1 MAVPVGVAE
10 ISPTNLAQKDGC
22 FDYFR
27 RYFRSSQ
34 FRFRVCFVVSFELLA
49 LFFDLL
55 QKLRFDSKSLA
66 DHLEELI

>member
-27 RYFRSSQ
+27 RYFRLSQ
-34 FRFRVCFVVSFELLA
+34 FRFRVYFVSLELPV
-49 LFFDLL
+49 LFFDQL
-55 QKLRFDSKSLA
+55 QKLMFDSKSLA

>member
-27 RYFRSSQ
+27 YY
-34 FRFRVCFVVSFELLA
+34 FRFRFRLRFVSLE
-49 LFFDLL
+49 LFFDLF
-55 QKLRFDSKSLA
+55 QKLKFDSKSLA
-66 DHLEELI
+66 DHLVELI